1 MREAMPSSEV
11 CLEQVWKIYDNGYVA
26 VSNVTFTA
34 AEGEFLVLLGPSGCG
49 KTTLLRLVAGLET
62 VSQGTIRI
70 GDQVVNDVP
79 PRDRD
84 IAMVFQN
91 YALYPHMTVY
101 ENMAFGL
108 KLRRTPKAEID
119 RRVRAAARILELE
132 PLLDR
137 RPHQLSGGQ
146 RQRVAVGRAIV
157 REPRVFLFDEP
168 LSNLDARLRVE
179 MRAELARL
187 HRELGRTML
196 YVTHDQVEAMT
207 LGQRIVILNQGRV
220 QQIGTP
226 LEVYYRP
233 ANRFVAGFIGSPPMN
248 FIEGRIEQLDGLR
261 FVGEGGRVQ
270 LVLDAT
276 AWPELRPGQA
286 VTLGVRPE
294 AVTLAMPKQTA
305 VQGRVETIEVLG
317 AITHLYVRIGQTTV
331 VAQVD
336 APQRPEPGQPISLHI
351 DGARIHLFDAETGQA
366 LSCASATSV

>member
-1 MREAMPSSEV
+1 MHETMPSSGV
-11 CLEQVWKIYDNGYVA
+11 SLEQVWKIYDNGYVA
-26 VSNVTFTA
+26 VADVTFEA

-62 VSQGTIRI
+62 VSRGTIRI

-108 KLRRTPKAEID
+108 KLRRVPKAEID
-119 RRVRAAARILELE
+119 RRVRAAARVLELE
-132 PLLDR
+132 HLLDR

-207 LGQRIVILNQGRV
+207 LGQRIVVLNQGRV

-226 LEVYYRP
+226 LEVYHRP

-248 FIEGRIEQLDGLR
+248 FIEGRLEHLDGLR

-270 LVLDAT
+270 IPLVEAE
-276 AWPELRPGQA
+276 WPNARPGQR

-294 AVTLAMPKQTA
+294 HVTLAASEEATM
-305 VQGRVETIEVLG
+305 QGQVETVEVLG
-317 AITHLYVRIGQTTV
+317 AVAHLYVRVGQTTV

-336 APQRPEPGQPISLHI
+336 AAMRPEPDQTVALRI
-351 DGARIHLFDAETGQA
+351 DPARIHLFDAETGRA
-366 LSCASATSV
+366 LSRIEAASV

>member
-1 MREAMPSSEV
+1 MGRGIAGIR
-11 CLEQVWKIYDNGYVA
+11 LEQVWKIYDNGYVA
-26 VSNVTFTA
+26 VADVTFEA

-62 VSQGTIRI
+62 VSRGTIRI

-108 KLRRTPKAEID
+108 KLRRVPKAEID
-119 RRVRAAARILELE
+119 RRVRAAARVLELE
-132 PLLDR
+132 HLLDR

-207 LGQRIVILNQGRV
+207 LGQRIVVLNQGRV

-226 LEVYYRP
+226 LDVYHRP
-233 ANRFVAGFIGSPPMN
+233 ANRFVAGFIGNPPMN
-248 FIEGRIEQLDGLR
+248 FIDGRLERLNGLR
-261 FVGEGGRVQ
+261 FVGEGGHVQ
-270 LVLDAT
+270 VPLAE
-276 AWPELRPGQA
+276 AEWPNIQPGQR

-294 AVTLAMPKQTA
+294 AVIPTTPERAT
-305 VQGRVETIEVLG
+305 VQGPVETVEVLG
-317 AITHLYVRIGQTTV
+317 AVAHLYVRVGQTTV

-336 APQRPEPGQPISLHI
+336 AAQCPAPEQTAYLHF
-351 DGARIHLFDAETGQA
+351 DSTRIHLFDAETGQA
-366 LSCASATSV
+366 LLRLA

>member
-1 MREAMPSSEV
+1 MEH
-11 CLEQVWKIYDNGYVA
+11 VWKIYDNGYVA
-26 VSNVTFTA
+26 VEDVTFEV

-62 VSQGTIRI
+62 ATRGTICI
-70 GDQVVNDVP
+70 GDQIVNDVP

-108 KLRRTPKAEID
+108 KLRRVPKAEID
-119 RRVRAAARILELE
+119 RRVRAAARVLELE
-132 PLLDR
+132 HLLDR

-207 LGQRIVILNQGRV
+207 LGQRIVVLNQGQV

-226 LEVYYRP
+226 LEVYHRP
-233 ANRFVAGFIGSPPMN
+233 ANRFVAGFIGNPPMN
-248 FIEGRIEQLDGLR
+248 FIEGRLEHLDGLQ
-261 FVGEGGRVQ
+261 FVGEEGQVQ
-270 LVLDAT
+270 LKLNAAD
-276 AWPELRPGQA
+276 WPEVRPGQA

-294 AVTLAMPKQTA
+294 AVALTA
-305 VQGRVETIEVLG
+305 AGEAAGIHGQVETLEVLG
-317 AITHLYVRIGQTTV
+317 AVVHLYVRVGQHTI
-331 VAQVD
+331 VARVETAKRPALGQAVGLRVD
-336 APQRPEPGQPISLHI
+336 P
-351 DGARIHLFDAETGQA
+351 ARIHLFDAETGRTLPRA
-366 LSCASATSV
+366 GL

>member
-1 MREAMPSSEV
+1 MHETMPSSGV
-11 CLEQVWKIYDNGYVA
+11 SLEQVWKIYDNGYVA
-26 VSNVTFTA
+26 VADVTFDV

-62 VSQGTIRI
+62 VSRGTIRI

-108 KLRRTPKAEID
+108 KLRRVPKAEID
-119 RRVRAAARILELE
+119 RRVRAAARVLELE
-132 PLLDR
+132 HLLDR

-207 LGQRIVILNQGRV
+207 LGQRIVVLNQGRV

-226 LEVYYRP
+226 LDVYHRP

-248 FIEGRIEQLDGLR
+248 FIEGRVERLDELR

-270 LVLDAT
+270 IPLVEAE
-276 AWPELRPGQA
+276 WPHARPGQR

-294 AVTLAMPKQTA
+294 HVTLAASDEATM
-305 VQGRVETIEVLG
+305 QGQVETVEVLG
-317 AITHLYVRIGQTTV
+317 AVAHLYVRVGQTTV

-336 APQRPEPGQPISLHI
+336 AAARPEPEQTVHLHI
-351 DGARIHLFDAETGQA
+351 DPARIHLFDAETGRA
-366 LSCASATSV
+366 LSRTEAASV

>member
-1 MREAMPSSEV
+1 MHETMPSSGV
-11 CLEQVWKIYDNGYVA
+11 SLEQVWKIYDNGYVA
-26 VSNVTFTA
+26 VADVTFEA

-62 VSQGTIRI
+62 ISQGTIRI

-108 KLRRTPKAEID
+108 KLRRVPKAEID
-119 RRVRAAARILELE
+119 RRVRAAARVLELE
-132 PLLDR
+132 HLLDR

-207 LGQRIVILNQGRV
+207 LGQRIVVLNQGRV

-226 LEVYYRP
+226 LDVYHRP
-233 ANRFVAGFIGSPPMN
+233 ANRFVAGFIGNPPMN
-248 FIEGRIEQLDGLR
+248 FIEGRVERLDGLR
-261 FVGEGGRVQ
+261 FVGEGGHVRVP
-270 LVLDAT
+270 LVEAE
-276 AWPELRPGQA
+276 WPDVRPGQP

-294 AVTLAMPKQTA
+294 AVIQTTPEHA
-305 VQGRVETIEVLG
+305 IMQGPVETVEVLG
-317 AITHLYVRIGQTTV
+317 AVAHLYVRVGQTTV

-336 APQRPEPGQPISLHI
+336 AARRPAPEQTAYLRI
-351 DGARIHLFDAETGQA
+351 DPARVHLFDAETGRA
-366 LSCASATSV
+366 LSRAEAVSV

>member
-1 MREAMPSSEV
+1 MQQPAGVS
-11 CLEQVWKIYDNGYVA
+11 LEQVWKIYDNGQVA
-26 VSNVTFTA
+26 VADVTFEA

-49 KTTLLRLVAGLET
+49 KTTLLRLVAGLER
-62 VSQGTIRI
+62 VSRGLIRI
-70 GDQVVNDVP
+70 GGQVVNEVP

-108 KLRRTPKAEID
+108 KLRRVPKAEID
-119 RRVRAAARILELE
+119 RRVRAAARVLELE
-132 PLLDR
+132 HLLDR

-207 LGQRIVILNQGRV
+207 LGQRIVVLNQGRI

-226 LEVYYRP
+226 LEVYHRP

-248 FIEGRIEQLDGLR
+248 FIEGRLEHRDGLW
-261 FVGEGGRVQ
+261 FVGEGGLVQVALPAAGWPYVRV
-270 LVLDAT
+270 
-276 AWPELRPGQA
+276 GQA

-294 AVTLAMPKQTA
+294 AVTIATPEQAMM
-305 VQGRVETIEVLG
+305 QGTVATVEVLG
-317 AITHLYVRIGQTTV
+317 AVANLHVRVGSLTV
-331 VAQVD
+331 VAQVE
-336 APQRPEPGQPISLHI
+336 ATVRPEPEQLVSLRI
-351 DGARIHLFDAETGQA
+351 DPARVHLFDAETGQA
-366 LSCASATSV
+366 LPRAA

>member
-1 MREAMPSSEV
+1 MSGV
-11 CLEQVWKIYDNGYVA
+11 QLEHVWKMYDNGHVA
-26 VSNVTFTA
+26 VADVTLEVA
-34 AEGEFLVLLGPSGCG
+34 DGEFLVLLGPSGCG

-62 VSQGTIRI
+62 VSRGTIRI
-70 GDQVVNDVP
+70 GDRVVNDVP

-108 KLRRTPKAEID
+108 KLRRMPKAEIE
-119 RRVRAAARILELE
+119 RRVRAAARVLELE
-132 PLLDR
+132 QVLNR

-157 REPRVFLFDEP
+157 REPQVFLFDEP

-207 LGQRIVILNQGRV
+207 LGQRIVVLNQGRV

-226 LEVYYRP
+226 MEVYHRP
-233 ANRFVAGFIGSPPMN
+233 ANRFVASFIGSPPMN
-248 FIEGRIEQLDGLR
+248 FLEGRVEQHWFIAED
-261 FVGEGGRVQ
+261 GRVRIPLPQ
-270 LVLDAT
+270 AVWSGL
-276 AWPELRPGQA
+276 PMGRA
-286 VTLGVRPE
+286 VTLGIRPE
-294 AVTLAMPKQTA
+294 AVRLALPEEAMMH
-305 VQGRVETIEVLG
+305 GRVETVEVLG
-317 AITHLYVRIGQTTV
+317 AIAHLYARVGQTPI
-331 VAQVD
+331 VAQVEASRRFD
-336 APQRPEPGQPISLHI
+336 PGCEVPLSVDCAQL
-351 DGARIHLFDAETGQA
+351 HLFDAESGQA
-366 LSCASATSV
+366 IPRGDTSA

>member
-1 MREAMPSSEV
+1 MASV
-11 CLEQVWKIYDNGYVA
+11 LLEHLWKIYPNGHVA
-26 VSNVTFTA
+26 VADVTL
-34 AEGEFLVLLGPSGCG
+34 EVNDGEFLVLLGPSGCG

-62 VSQGTIRI
+62 ASRGTICI
-70 GDQVVNDVP
+70 GGQVVNDVP

-108 KLRRTPKAEID
+108 KLRRMPKAEID
-119 RRVRAAARILELE
+119 RRVRAAARVLELE
-132 PLLDR
+132 HLLDR

-157 REPRVFLFDEP
+157 REPQVFLFDEP

-207 LGQRIVILNQGRV
+207 LGQRIVVLYQGRI
-220 QQIGTP
+220 QQVGTP
-226 LEVYYRP
+226 MEVYHHP

-248 FIEGRIEQLDGLR
+248 FIEGRLEQHQGLWFIAEDGQIR
-261 FVGEGGRVQ
+261 IPISQ
-270 LVLDAT
+270 T
-276 AWPELRPGQA
+276 AWSALPIGQA

-294 AVTLAMPKQTA
+294 AVHLALSESAMMY
-305 VQGRVETIEVLG
+305 GRVEALEVLG
-317 AITHLYVRIGQTTV
+317 AVAHLYVRVGQTAIT
-331 VAQVD
+331 AQVE
-336 APQRPEPGQPISLHI
+336 AHQRFELGSNVPLGVDETRL
-351 DGARIHLFDAETGQA
+351 HLFDAETG
-366 LSCASATSV
+366 LVLPRTITTIP

>member
-1 MREAMPSSEV
+1 MHETKPSSGV
-11 CLEQVWKIYDNGYVA
+11 RLEQVWKIYDNGYVA
-26 VSNVTFTA
+26 VADVTFEV

-62 VSQGTIRI
+62 VSRGTIYI
-70 GDQVVNDVP
+70 GDQMVNDVP

-108 KLRRTPKAEID
+108 KLRRMSRAEID
-119 RRVRAAARILELE
+119 RRVRAAARVLELE
-132 PLLDR
+132 SLLDR

-207 LGQRIVILNQGRV
+207 LGQRIVVLNQGRV

-226 LEVYYRP
+226 LDVYHRP

-248 FIEGRIEQLDGLR
+248 FIEGRLERLDGLR
-261 FVGEGGRVQ
+261 FVGEGGCVQ
-270 LVLDAT
+270 LVLDAA
-276 AWPELRPGQA
+276 AWPAVQPGQA

-294 AVTLAMPKQTA
+294 AVMPAAPDDATM
-305 VQGRVETIEVLG
+305 QGQVETVEVLG
-317 AITHLYVRIGQTTV
+317 AVAHLYVRIGQTTV

-336 APQRPEPGQPISLHI
+336 AAAHPEPEQTVHLRI
-351 DGARIHLFDAETGQA
+351 DPARIHLFDAETSQA
-366 LSCASATSV
+366 LPRAAAASV

>member
-1 MREAMPSSEV
+1 MRETARKTGV
-11 CLEQVWKIYDNGYVA
+11 RLEHVWKIYDNGYVA
-26 VSNVTFTA
+26 VEDVTFEV
-34 AEGEFLVLLGPSGCG
+34 AEGEFMVLLGPSGCG

-62 VSQGTIRI
+62 ASRGTIRI

-108 KLRRTPKAEID
+108 KLRRVPKTEID
-119 RRVRAAARILELE
+119 RRVRAAARVLELE
-132 PLLDR
+132 HLLDR

-187 HRELGRTML
+187 HRELGRTVL

-207 LGQRIVILNQGRV
+207 LGQRIVVLNKGRV

-226 LEVYYRP
+226 LEVYHQP
-233 ANRFVAGFIGSPPMN
+233 ANRFVAGFIGNPPMN
-248 FIEGRIEQLDGLR
+248 FIEGRLEHRDGLR
-261 FVGEGGRVQ
+261 FVGKGGQVQ
-270 LVLDAT
+270 LMLNAAD
-276 AWPELRPGQA
+276 WPKVRPGQA

-294 AVTLAMPKQTA
+294 AVALATVEEAA
-305 VQGRVETIEVLG
+305 VMRGQVETVEVLG
-317 AITHLYVRIGQTTV
+317 AVAHLYVRIGEATV

-336 APQRPEPGQPISLHI
+336 ASVRPALAQGVALRI
-351 DGARIHLFDAETGQA
+351 DLDRIHLFDAETGQA
-366 LSCASATSV
+366 LPRARS